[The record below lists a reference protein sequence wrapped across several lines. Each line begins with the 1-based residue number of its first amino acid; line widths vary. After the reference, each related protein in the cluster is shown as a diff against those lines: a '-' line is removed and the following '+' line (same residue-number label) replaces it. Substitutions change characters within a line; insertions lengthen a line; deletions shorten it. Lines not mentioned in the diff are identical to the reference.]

1 MLTTK
6 KSRQHLICKKHF
18 PSKFSPLYKGRIM
31 NSLLGYFPII
41 SLLNNAA
48 FTLVAV
54 LYSR

>member
-18 PSKFSPLYKGRIM
+18 PSKFSPLYKGIIM
-31 NSLLGYFPII
+31 NSRLGYFPII
-41 SLLNNAA
+41 PLLNNAA

>member
-1 MLTTK
+1 MLTTT

-18 PSKFSPLYKGRIM
+18 PSRFSPHYKGRIM

-41 SLLNNAA
+41 PLLNNAA
-48 FTLVAV
+48 FALVAV